1 MTADLPDPS
10 DREGEPSAGRR
21 DRPLPTLD
29 VLVVDDES
37 RIRRTVRMCLEDD
50 GQRVETVG
58 SADEAIHA
66 AERKSFDMAFVDL
79 RLPGQSGMELIPELL
94 DRLPWV
100 KIVVITAHA
109 SVESAV
115 EAMKRGAVDY
125 LPKPFS
131 TSEVRMAARKVAELR
146 ALEDRVDA
154 LESRV
159 DQGNPSPLLESRSG
173 AMSQAIGL
181 ARQVADTDASVLLL
195 GESGTGKGVLARAIH
210 RWSDRSDAPFGVA
223 HCPSFPRELLES
235 ELFGHVKGAFT
246 GAVQSNP
253 GRISRCEGGTLFLDE
268 IGDLPEPLQPKL
280 LRFLDD
286 GEYERL
292 GDPTTREAD
301 VRIVAAT
308 NRDLQQAVADGAF
321 REDLYYRLNVVEI
334 ELPPLSDRQGDI
346 LPLAERFLGFYQ
358 RQHGA
363 DAERFSEEAERAL
376 RSYAWPG
383 NVRELENAVERAV
396 ILATGEEVRPG
407 HLPFEG
413 ERKEEVPRVGGR
425 VSLPALEKEHIRR
438 VLAATGS
445 LEEAAE
451 VLGIGTTTLWRRRK
465 EYDL

>member
-1 MTADLPDPS
+1 MTAGGPDPS
-10 DREGEPSAGRR
+10 DWEVDPDAGSR

-37 RIRRTVRMCLEDD
+37 RIRRTIRMCLQDD
-50 GQRVETVG
+50 GHQVETVG
-58 SADEAIHA
+58 AADQAVHA
-66 AERKSFDMAFVDL
+66 ADRQPFDVAFVDL
-79 RLPGQSGMELIPELL
+79 RLPGRSGMELIPELL
-94 DRLPWV
+94 DRIPWL

-159 DQGNPSPLLESRSG
+159 DQSSPSPLLESQSG
-173 AMSQAIGL
+173 PMSQALGL
-181 ARQVADTDASVLLL
+181 ARQVADTGASVLLL

-210 RWSDRSDAPFGVA
+210 HWSDRSDAPFGVA
-223 HCPSFPRELLES
+223 HCPSFPRDLLES

-308 NRDLQQAVADGAF
+308 NRDLEEAVADGEF

-334 ELPPLSDRQGDI
+334 ELPPLSERRTDI
-346 LPLAERFLGFYQ
+346 LPLAERFLRFY
-358 RQHGA
+358 REQHGA
-363 DAERFSEEAERAL
+363 DAERFSDEAEQAL

-396 ILATGEEVRPG
+396 ILASGDEVRPG

-413 ERKEEVPRVGGR
+413 ERVDEVPRVGGD
-425 VSLPALEKEHIRR
+425 VSLAELEKEHIRR
-438 VLAATGS
+438 VLAATES